1 VGNPITVHSHIEFPH
16 RKFRCYTTSPVF
28 IGGWCVRSN
37 GETPD
42 HFLVRIGK
50 RSIRFEPVAR
60 LAPHSLPREIQ
71 PADSL
76 FGLEALFHTG
86 KGFKLLQI
94 EAVWKDGSAS
104 RIGQRLIHMKKSSK
118 ANASSAYADSFVRL
132 WRHHEKLFGP
142 LTSSEYQQALQA
154 PEVALAFALPIRP
167 QTSSESIQRT
177 LSSLQEQKD
186 NWSLLLVAD
195 NSNPLQPE
203 FAQFAERDPRV
214 RIVQSSANSWMDTLN
229 AELDRLDCTFIG
241 IIEAGDRLADE
252 ALLRLRLHL
261 QQHPDTDVLYS
272 DEDTIGH
279 DGIPHSPL
287 LKPPHSPHLLEELNY
302 WGHLTLYRRTT
313 LLEVSGWNA
322 TFGNAGSWDL
332 NLRLQ
337 EHQARVRHLP
347 RVLYH
352 RLPANEGGIAENQVD
367 GRALLSAYF
376 QRKQLSL
383 KPVLK
388 GIRGG
393 CTLTPTSTSTGLV
406 SIIIPF
412 RDKPELLKVA
422 VEAVLRL
429 TRYPAYEVVL
439 VDNDSKEPATEQ
451 LLKQLTKDP
460 RVRVSPCRRDFNF
473 AALINHGA
481 AAARGE
487 YLMLLNN
494 DTQVITP
501 EWLDIMVSYAQRPEI
516 GAVGANLFFEDGTIQ
531 HTGAAIGL
539 TGLAGHIWSGLRS
552 DEVAGRWPEF
562 TRNVSVVTAACL
574 LVRKALFEEVGGF
587 QERFTVCGNDV
598 DFCLT
603 LHERGYH
610 NVVAAMARLFHFE
623 SKSRDPGKIPP
634 GDFVVS
640 LERYA
645 PWLYKGDPYWHP
657 TLSLFQPG
665 FPRLTDERPIQLQ
678 SLRSVPGGKDFRF
691 PKSEEGLS

>member
-1 VGNPITVHSHIEFPH
+1 MGSPITVHSHIEFPH
-16 RKFRCYTTSPVF
+16 RKFRCYSASPVF
-28 IGGWCVRSN
+28 IGGWCVHSN

-42 HFLVRIGK
+42 HFLIHIGK

-60 LAPHSLPREIQ
+60 LAPHSLPSDIQ
-71 PADSL
+71 PENSL

-86 KGFKLLQI
+86 RGFKWIKI
-94 EAVWKDGSAS
+94 EAVWKDGSTS
-104 RIGQRLIHMKKSSK
+104 LIGQRLIHMKKSSR
-118 ANASSAYADSFVRL
+118 AAAVSSYADSFVRL

-142 LTSSEYQQALQA
+142 MTASEQQQALHA
-154 PEVALAFALPIRP
+154 PEITITLALPIRP
-167 QTSSESIQRT
+167 QTTSEGIQRT
-177 LSSLQEQKD
+177 LASLQAQTG
-186 NWSLLLVAD
+186 NWALLLLTDSQSQTLPELAEFAD
-195 NSNPLQPE
+195 NE
-203 FAQFAERDPRV
+203 PRI
-214 RIVQSSANSWMDTLN
+214 RLCQSSANSWMDTLN
-229 AELDRLDCTFIG
+229 AELDKLDSAFIG
-241 IIEAGDRLADE
+241 LIEAGDHLAGE
-252 ALLRLRLHL
+252 ALLRIRWYLHK
-261 QQHPDTDVLYS
+261 HPDTDVLYS
-272 DEDTIGH
+272 DEDTVGH

-287 LKPPHSPHLLEELNY
+287 LKPPHSPHLLEELNF
-302 WGHLTLYRRTT
+302 WGHLTLYRRST
-313 LLEVSGWNA
+313 LLTVSGWNA
-322 TFGNAGSWDL
+322 TYGNASNWDL

-337 EHQARVRHLP
+337 DHHAQIRHLP

-352 RLPANEGGIAENQVD
+352 RLPANEGGVAENQAD
-367 GRALLSAYF
+367 GRAMLADYF
-376 QRKQLSL
+376 QRKRLSL
-383 KPVLK
+383 KSVTK

-393 CTLTPTSTSTGLV
+393 CSLIPTGPASGLV

-412 RDKPELLKVA
+412 RDKPELLRVA
-422 VEAVLRL
+422 VEAVRRL
-429 TRYPAYEVVL
+429 TRYPSYEIIL
-439 VDNDSKEPATEQ
+439 VDNDSKEAATDQ
-451 LLKQLTKDP
+451 LLKQLSKDP
-460 RVRVSPCRRDFNF
+460 RVRVAPCRRDFNF

-531 HTGAAIGL
+531 HTGAVIGL
-539 TGLAGHIWSGLRS
+539 TGLAGHIWSGLRT
-552 DEVAGRWPEF
+552 DEVAGRWSEF

-574 LVRKALFEEVGGF
+574 LVRKSLFEEVGGF

-603 LHERGYH
+603 LHEKGYH

-623 SKSRDPGKIPP
+623 SKSRDPGKIPA

-645 PWLYKGDPYWHP
+645 PWLQKGDPYWHP

-665 FPRLTDERPIQLQ
+665 FPRLTDETPIQLQ
-678 SLRSVPGGKDFRF
+678 SLRSVPGGKDFHF
-691 PKSEEGLS
+691 TQSEEGLS